1 MAGITQKSYVAFFF
15 IVLLQRD
22 FKKDFFLSYFLS
34 GRTDANQQEHTKNV
48 ELKLC

>member
-1 MAGITQKSYVAFFF
+1 MAGITQKSYVAFFS
-15 IVLLQRD
+15 LSS
-22 FKKDFFLSYFLS
+22 FKGTLKKIFFLSYFLS